1 MTAEQLKHAKRMRL
15 AAMGR
20 VPCKRC
26 SGSGI
31 HQSPTLTARVCGACG
46 GRGYTIPRELSS
58 GSWFEPEDL
67 RSIRQSACA
76 CGECPTC
83 LERERSRQRRAA
95 GHDSNAAKK
104 RKRGFMEQY

>member
-1 MTAEQLKHAKRMRL
+1 MRL

-31 HQSPTLTARVCGACG
+31 HKSPTLTARVCGACG

-58 GSWFEPEDL
+58 GSWFEPEQK
-67 RSIRQSACA
+67 RPCA
-76 CGECPTC
+76 CGECGAC
-83 LERERSRQRRAA
+83 VERVRSAERRSGTREPRRAFN
-95 GHDSNAAKK
+95 G
-104 RKRGFMEQY
+104 RRGVLDGY